1 MADNQ
6 NTNPTPQQT
15 PRTDAPQPAPAP
27 RPEPTATVSEIKPVA
42 RENANTA
49 EPIAQVSENNGRKTR
64 PTLTKRRLTIR
75 FPSANSRIT

>member
-27 RPEPTATVSEIKPVA
+27 RPEPTAMVSEIKPVA

-49 EPIAQVSENNGRKTR
+49 ESLRSVKTTVRKTR